1 MSDLLIHRL
10 NSFST
15 YQVEKN
21 STNIIN
27 TKTFEDVNLEEFL
40 EISHILDS
48 SYFSYAVDKH
58 LNFIALDKI

>member
-1 MSDLLIHRL
+1 MSDLLIRRL

-15 YQVEKN
+15 YEVDTN

-27 TKTFEDVNLEEFL
+27 TKTLEDVNLEEFL

-48 SYFSYAVDKH
+48 SYFSYGVDQH